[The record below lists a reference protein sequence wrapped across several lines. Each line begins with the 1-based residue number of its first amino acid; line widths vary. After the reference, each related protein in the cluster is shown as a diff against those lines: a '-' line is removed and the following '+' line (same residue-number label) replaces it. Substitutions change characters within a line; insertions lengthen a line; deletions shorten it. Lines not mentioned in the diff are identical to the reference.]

1 MRGQFQLFSLVRCAR
16 MGRGA
21 CCKPKR
27 KFATWTFRSLDHR
40 TLGQA
45 VPQHFNFAKDV
56 LDHWSQ
62 LEKDGHREAHPALWE
77 VNTEGEEDK
86 WSFERMSH
94 FFQKAASILSDTCGL
109 NRGDRLMIIL
119 GPAPETYC
127 IFLACVQLGITFVPG
142 TPQMTAKEI
151 LYQLHTSK
159 AQCIVVNKAVVPLV
173 DSVLSNCP
181 TLKTKLLVSDKSY
194 DGWLDFRDLMR
205 VAPPKQTC
213 VATKSQDPMAI
224 FFTNR
229 TTSSPQM
236 VAFSHYGL
244 GMGFSQTSRQWMD
257 LQPTDVFWYLG
268 DALSGSLSLSSVL
281 GAWLQGACVFLH
293 HMPTFCPE
301 TVLNALH
308 RFPIT
313 TLSGNPGVYQE
324 LLQHKH
330 FISYRSKSLKH
341 CVSAGGPISPGM
353 IANWKCITKL
363 NIYEGYAKTETGLL
377 CATSKQMKLKPGSLG
392 KPLPPYIVQI
402 VDENSNTLP
411 AGEEGNIAFRVQ
423 WKQPSSL
430 YYPHMEIIFHAGT
443 TQLKAK
449 DILYRLQVS
458 KAQSIVTTEALA
470 PEVDSMASEC
480 PNLKTKLLVSDHS
493 REGWLDFRSLMKSAS
508 PEHTCVK
515 SKTLDPMVIF
525 FTSGTTGYPKMAK
538 HSHGFALR
546 SSFPS
551 SRRLLQ
557 LKTSDVFWCLSD
569 PGWILAVFGCLLEP
583 WTAGSTL
590 FIHHLSQFEPKVI
603 VETFFKY
610 PITQCI
616 AAPGVYRMIL
626 QKNFPSLRFPCLEHC
641 STGGEPLLPQEREQW
656 RQRTGILIHEVYGQ
670 SETALCCGNLRD
682 VKPKPGSMGKA
693 SPPYDVQIIDSKGN
707 VLPPNTEGNIGI
719 RVKPI
724 KPIGLF
730 MCYEND
736 PAKTAE
742 VECGDFYN
750 TGDRATMDEEG
761 YFWFLGRSDD
771 VINASGY
778 RIGPAEVENAL
789 AEHPAV
795 AESAVVGSPD
805 PTRGE
810 VVKAF
815 VVLTQQF
822 MTHDQAQLTKELQ
835 EHVKSVTAPYK
846 YPRKVEFV
854 PELPKTVTGKIRRS
868 ELRKR
873 ELGQK

>member
-94 FFQKAASILSDTCGL
+94 FSQKAASILSDTCGL

-205 VAPPKQTC
+205 
-213 VATKSQDPMAI
+213 
-224 FFTNR
+224 
-229 TTSSPQM
+229 
-236 VAFSHYGL
+236 
-244 GMGFSQTSRQWMD
+244 
-257 LQPTDVFWYLG
+257 
-268 DALSGSLSLSSVL
+268 
-281 GAWLQGACVFLH
+281 
-293 HMPTFCPE
+293 
-301 TVLNALH
+301 
-308 RFPIT
+308 
-313 TLSGNPGVYQE
+313 
-324 LLQHKH
+324 
-330 FISYRSKSLKH
+330 
-341 CVSAGGPISPGM
+341 
-353 IANWKCITKL
+353 
-363 NIYEGYAKTETGLL
+363 
-377 CATSKQMKLKPGSLG
+377 
-392 KPLPPYIVQI
+392 
-402 VDENSNTLP
+402 
-411 AGEEGNIAFRVQ
+411 
-423 WKQPSSL
+423 
-430 YYPHMEIIFHAGT
+430 
-443 TQLKAK
+443 
-449 DILYRLQVS
+449 
-458 KAQSIVTTEALA
+458 
-470 PEVDSMASEC
+470 
-480 PNLKTKLLVSDHS
+480 
-493 REGWLDFRSLMKSAS
+493 SAS

-515 SKTLDPMVIF
+515 SKTSDPMVIF

-538 HSHGFALR
+538 HSHGLALR
-546 SSFPS
+546 SSFP

-569 PGWILAVFGCLLEP
+569 PGWILAVLGCLLEP

-641 STGGEPLLPQEREQW
+641 CTGGEPLLPEEQEQW
-656 RQRTGILIHEVYGQ
+656 RQRTGILIHEAYGQ
-670 SETALCCGNLRD
+670 SETALSCANLRD
-682 VKPKPGSMGKA
+682 MKPMPGSMGKA
-693 SPPYDVQIIDSKGN
+693 IPPYDVQIIDSKGN